1 MKKMGDAIL
10 KWYGSERFRWLFS
23 LACALAIV
31 GIAASLSTLSYYDN
45 DDLNIA
51 WALAGYRSGAPS
63 FAHPFINCL
72 MAVFTSALYTALPQL
87 PWWLILQLFAS
98 VAGMT
103 AVFSAVLKIGQ
114 KRGVPLL
121 LALALI
127 AVFGAGL
134 FYYGIVLVTFTLSAA
149 AAGVGAVAL
158 ALAAD
163 AEDSKKTQ
171 RAYLIGAV
179 LLLALSLLVRNSSGL
194 AAACFVVGALV
205 YRAAENRLA
214 GERALARRLLAFFAA
229 SIAVA
234 SVLAGVNAYGRE
246 AQNPEGF
253 VAFDEARSAYMDYPH
268 DAYASNPALYAEAGW
283 DETLAALTTSWFY
296 LDERV
301 TTEAFS
307 TIADGSA
314 FAQTSRLDRLKS
326 GAAGL
331 GSLFEMY
338 PLAVNYGVLAGA
350 GYILALALFLTNRK
364 RWPAFVGASAFLL
377 GSLVLLSYLL
387 LAGRVNLRVWMTVCV
402 FSSVSIWLCA
412 LRLMQPKGESKRA
425 PHLLRL
431 AALGLALAVSLGFGY
446 KVFRTVVSYESET
459 PAMLSRARAVVSYV
473 QAHPE
478 NVYIRDV
485 YAANSV
491 DALSVYPDNPPT
503 NLIDWGGCDMNTI
516 TRERQLSANGL
527 DSTYARDIFPLGNVY
542 YIGDTKDRYL
552 PIFAEYMQTHCNAT
566 GYEIA
571 DMIVDSVVAVRFT
584 FEGAE

>member
-1 MKKMGDAIL
+1 MKRIGETIS

-23 LACALAIV
+23 FVCALAIV

-51 WALAGYRSGAPS
+51 WALAGYRSGSPS
-63 FAHPFINCL
+63 FAHPFLNCL
-72 MAVFTSALYTALPQL
+72 MAMLTSALYTVLPQL
-87 PWWLILQLFAS
+87 PWWLILQLLAS

-103 AVFSAVLKIGQ
+103 AVFAAVLKIGQ
-114 KRGVPLL
+114 KNGVPVLF
-121 LALALI
+121 ALALI
-127 AVFGAGL
+127 AAFGAGL

-158 ALAAD
+158 ALAVD
-163 AEDSKKTQ
+163 SEDSKKTQ
-171 RAYLIGAV
+171 RAYLIGSV

-194 AAACFVVGALV
+194 AAACFAVGALV
-205 YRAAENRLA
+205 YRAAESRLS
-214 GERALARRLLAFFAA
+214 GEHGFAKRLIAFFAVTV
-229 SIAVA
+229 AVA
-234 SVLAGVNAYGRE
+234 SVLVGINAYGRE

-253 VAFDEARSAYMDYPH
+253 VAFDEARSAYIDYPH
-268 DAYASNPALYAEAGW
+268 DSYADNPALYAEAGW
-283 DETLAALTTSWFY
+283 DEMLASLASSWFY

-301 TTEAFS
+301 TAEAFS
-307 TIADGSA
+307 TIAEGSA
-314 FAQTSRLDRLKS
+314 FANTSALDRLKS
-326 GAAGL
+326 GISGL
-331 GSLFEMY
+331 GSLFRMY
-338 PLAVNYGVLAGA
+338 PLAVNYGVMVGA
-350 GYILALALFLTNRK
+350 AYAAALALFLINRK
-364 RWPAFVGASAFLL
+364 RWTALIGTSAFLL

-387 LAGRVNLRVWMTVCV
+387 LAGRVNLRVWMTVCI
-402 FSSVSIWLCA
+402 FSGVSIWLCA
-412 LRLMQPKGESKRA
+412 LRLMQPKGEAKRA

-516 TRERQLSANGL
+516 TRERQLLVNGL
-527 DSTYARDIFPLGNVY
+527 DSTFAKDIFPLDNVY
-542 YIGDTKDRYL
+542 YIGDTTDRFL
-552 PIFAEYMQTHCNAT
+552 PTFAEYMQTHCNAT
-566 GYEIA
+566 GYEIV
-571 DMIVDSVVAVRFT
+571 DTIVGGIAVVRFT
-584 FEGAE
+584 FEGAQ